1 MIEVFNI
8 VILLVMFSLLFFSP
22 LSKRFYD
29 NIYKNYQYNIFDL
42 ATLNLVIFLFILFA
56 LVKAIVPRYRYD
68 QLMRLGWKIFLPL
81 SLTWVVLTA
90 RYLFYFNLL
99 PTN

>member
-22 LSKRFYD
+22 LSKRFYN

-42 ATLNLVIFLFILFA
+42 ATLNLVIFLFILLILSFSN
-56 LVKAIVPRYRYD
+56 I
-68 QLMRLGWKIFLPL
+68 QTQKIFYF
-81 SLTWVVLTA
+81 VLLISMTS
-90 RYLFYFNLL
+90 YIYNFSFFLKLINNKNIKKLLFFF
-99 PTN
+99 